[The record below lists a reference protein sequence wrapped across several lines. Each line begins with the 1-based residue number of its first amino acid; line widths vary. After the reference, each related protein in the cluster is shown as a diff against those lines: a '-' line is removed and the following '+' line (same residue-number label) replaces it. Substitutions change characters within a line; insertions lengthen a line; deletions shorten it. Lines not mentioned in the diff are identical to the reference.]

1 MGNKWS
7 FIFHADANRRRRNRL
22 FDKAQILTGNDSR
35 RPPLTPYI
43 ECTGLTVRY
52 RNNVEAL
59 SHVSFR
65 IGRGTIALLG
75 VNGAGKTTLMQVLAT
90 LRLPDAGD
98 VSLNGQDALSSDG
111 RDTVRKSLGY
121 LPQQFTLLRSA
132 TVFDN
137 VRYAAWA
144 HGIPVGDVDTAA
156 ERAIDMVGLSGESQ
170 RRARSLSGGQRHRL
184 ALACA
189 VAHRPSILLLDE
201 PMAGLDPL
209 HRMRIRDGL
218 QQIAASATV
227 LFSTHVIDESV
238 THANH
243 LLILSAGRLVF
254 DGTPDRLSN
263 APGSVP
269 TVTDIERFLGDH
281 L

>member
-1 MGNKWS
+1 MIDGKP
-7 FIFHADANRRRRNRL
+7 
-22 FDKAQILTGNDSR
+22 SR
-35 RPPLTPYI
+35 PSRPPCV
-43 ECTGLTVRY
+43 ECGNLTVRC
-52 RNNVEAL
+52 RNGATAL
-59 SHVSFR
+59 SRVSFR
-65 IGRGTIALLG
+65 LGRGSAALLG

-90 LRLPDAGD
+90 LRLPDAGS
-98 VSLNGQDALSSDG
+98 VSLDGHDALSPAG
-111 RDTVRKSLGY
+111 RDAVLGSLGY
-121 LPQQFTLLRSA
+121 LPQRFTLLESA

-144 HGIPVGDVDTAA
+144 HGVPSGDVDGAA
-156 ERAIDMVGLSGESQ
+156 TRAIDMVGLSRERT

-189 VAHRPSILLLDE
+189 TAHRPSILLLDE

-209 HRMRIRDGL
+209 HRARIREGL
-218 QQIAASATV
+218 RRIATSAAV

-238 THANH
+238 THADH

-254 DGTPDRLSN
+254 DETPDRLSSV
-263 APGSVP
+263 PGSAPAVA
-269 TVTDIERFLGDH
+269 DIERFLKEH